1 MRDNLDLERVIN
13 DPDYRRKAI
22 EELNRAEDLP
32 DDGNERMR
40 QGELRAEAEM
50 TRSLGRPPAFLARQG
65 FGPLIT

>member
-50 TRSLGRPPAFLARQG
+50 TRSLG
-65 FGPLIT
+65 